1 MPSSCKDIR
10 PPPILHPPKPSRE
23 LTPTPGALLADCLQ
37 SSECV
42 MVQRNRPTDCLRPPL
57 YDTLPTRCQQLKRG
71 YGECKR
77 GMIDM
82 RKRFR
87 GNQPIAVSKELEGEK
102 PGQLYAGAGF
112 SRGDGVKATSGHED
126 EKVETVVGVDGERRI
141 VR

>member
-10 PPPILHPPKPSRE
+10 
-23 LTPTPGALLADCLQ
+23 TALADCLQ

-42 MVQRNRPTDCLRPPL
+42 LIQRNQPSDCLRPPL
-57 YDTLPTRCQQLKRG
+57 LETLPIRCQQLKRG
-71 YGECKR
+71 YGDCKR

-102 PGQLYAGAGF
+102 PGQLYAGSGF
-112 SRGDGVKATSGHED
+112 SQGGGVKAMNGDED
-126 EKVETVVGVDGERRI
+126 AKVETVVGVDGERRV

>member
-10 PPPILHPPKPSRE
+10 
-23 LTPTPGALLADCLQ
+23 AALADCLQ
-37 SSECV
+37 SSDCV
-42 MVQRNRPTDCLRPPL
+42 LIQRNHPNDCLRPPL
-57 YDTLPTRCQQLKRG
+57 LETLPTRCQQLKKG
-71 YGECKR
+71 YGDCKR

-112 SRGDGVKATSGHED
+112 SNGVKATSGDED
-126 EKVETVVGVDGERRI
+126 SKVETVIGVDGERRI

>member
-10 PPPILHPPKPSRE
+10 A
-23 LTPTPGALLADCLQ
+23 ALAECLQ

-42 MVQRNRPTDCLRPPL
+42 LVHRNQPTDCLRQPL
-57 YDTLPTRCQQLKRG
+57 LDSLPTRCQQLKRG

-102 PGQLYAGAGF
+102 GGQLYAGSGF
-112 SRGDGVKATSGHED
+112 GTGVKATSGDED
-126 EKVETVVGVDGERRI
+126 AKVETVVGVDGERRV